1 MEKNDSPEES
11 LKNDQLE
18 KYAADLTEVY
28 RAEKEKRKALE
39 AANKKLQETMDMLVQ
54 SEKLAAIGRLTTGVA
69 HEIINPV
76 NIISMYLQF
85 LETTEELTEEGRK
98 TLFICREQL
107 DRITKISEDLGAFSR
122 LHKHEITMN
131 DLNKVIEH
139 NLSLIAPQFKQEGVK
154 TEVSYYPDLPLIP
167 LYKDRFEQVIF
178 NLFSNAIAAMA
189 GQETKI
195 LRIMTKPAVTKKY
208 IQIVISDTGTGIDQD
223 HVKNIFEPF
232 FTTKDP
238 GKGTGLGLFISY
250 KIITEHGGKIRVE
263 NNESGGASFYIEIPV
278 EGLSTDNNASKKE
291 TK

>member
-1 MEKNDSPEES
+1 MGRDNFSVES
-11 LKNDQLE
+11 VEGDQLE

-98 TLFICREQL
+98 NLFICREQL
-107 DRITKISEDLGAFSR
+107 DRITKISADLGEFSR

-139 NLSLIAPQFKQEGVK
+139 TLSLVAPQFKQEGVK
-154 TEVSYYPDLPLIP
+154 TEASYYPDLPLIP

-195 LRIMTKPAVTKKY
+195 LRIMTKPTVTKKCV
-208 IQIVISDTGTGIDQD
+208 QIVISDTGTGIDQD

-250 KIITEHGGKIRVE
+250 KIITEHGGKIWVE
-263 NNESGGASFYIEIPV
+263 NNDSGGASFNIEIPV